1 MQPKA
6 KYRTLDNNF
15 RSLAT
20 IKFSSHR
27 NSWSELI
34 GIIALIHKKMPD
46 TIQNEGSFNRLI
58 LEVLLNRSE
67 KYTIHN
73 ITNPRFDKAYAV
85 EFCLSFEKDIKAIRL
100 KTKKGRMIARLIFR
114 FNEGDNN
121 DRMKKLKNVK

>member
-6 KYRTLDNNF
+6 KYRKLDSNF

-20 IKFSSHR
+20 MKFSSNR

-46 TIQNEGSFNRLI
+46 TIQKEGSFNRLV
-58 LEVLLNRSE
+58 LEVLLNKSE

-85 EFCLSFEKDIKAIRL
+85 EFCLSFENDINAIML
-100 KTKKGRMIARLIFR
+100 KTKKGRMIPRQIFR
-114 FNEGDNN
+114 FNAGDNN
-121 DRMKKLKNVK
+121 ESMKKLKNVK